1 MDDTTVNTVDTL
13 DAIQTVTS
21 TETIS
26 TTATETETI
35 VADLYTTYLY
45 RDADEAGL
53 EYWST
58 QLESGVL
65 TRAEITQ
72 SFMESEEFA
81 GSIEPIARLYYSL
94 LNRIPDQSGLEY
106 WINEHR
112 GGKSID
118 EIAGSFLQ
126 AEETQT
132 LYSPEMDDAAFV
144 TSLYQNM
151 LGRSDVSAEE
161 IAYWTNEL
169 ADGMDRS
176 EIVVAFSE
184 SEENIADTAD
194 EVETTLLYHG
204 IMGRQP
210 TDDELTLAERVES
223 AADLIESLFAESG
236 IEGIEIE
243 THIPSGLDGHTPNG
257 LNDHLP
263 PGWFR
268 IDHSDTDEE
277 EADDVE
283 EIDDDAAVITD
294 DSSTDITLIGTS
306 ETTDSTAV

>member
-126 AEETQT
+126 AQETQA
-132 LYSPEMDDAAFV
+132 LYSPEMDDVAFV

-210 TDDELTLAERVES
+210 TEDELTLAEQVES

-236 IEGIEIE
+236 LEGIEIE

-268 IDHSDTDEE
+268 IDHSYTD
-277 EADDVE
+277 EADDIE
-283 EIDDDAAVITD
+283 EVDDDGVVITD
-294 DSSTDITLIGTS
+294 EGPIDIALSGISDTILTGQIMG
-306 ETTDSTAV
+306 